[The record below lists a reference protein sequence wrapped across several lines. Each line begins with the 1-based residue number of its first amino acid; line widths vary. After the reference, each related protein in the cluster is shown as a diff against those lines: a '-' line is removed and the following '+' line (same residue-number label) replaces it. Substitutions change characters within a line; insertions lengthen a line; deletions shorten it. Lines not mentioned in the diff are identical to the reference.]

1 MGERSLPLVAAP
13 IGKPRGGAVGGAT
26 GIVGDMVPGAGA
38 ENGGPGG
45 ITVCVVG
52 PNTVPVV
59 GGTVPVVGG
68 MGPVV
73 GGWVVGPRTVPVVG
87 GCVVPSD
94 GGGIKVASDGATGG
108 GVLPGN

>member
-1 MGERSLPLVAAP
+1 MGERSLLLVAGP

-52 PNTVPVV
+52 PN
-59 GGTVPVVGG
+59 TVPVVGG

>member
-1 MGERSLPLVAAP
+1 MGERSLLLVAAP

-59 GGTVPVVGG
+59 GPNTVL
-68 MGPVV
+68 VV
-73 GGWVVGPRTVPVVG
+73 GGW
-87 GCVVPSD
+87 VVPSD